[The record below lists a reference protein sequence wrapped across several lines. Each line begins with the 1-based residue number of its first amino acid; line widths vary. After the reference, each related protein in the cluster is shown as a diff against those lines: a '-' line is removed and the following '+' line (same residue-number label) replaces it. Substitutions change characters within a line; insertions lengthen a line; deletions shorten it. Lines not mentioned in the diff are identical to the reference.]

1 MRLTCKSIKCDA
13 WMKSTCGPHQLF
25 RRGASPVISVLALV
39 LAGCGG
45 TPMSI
50 TEVSTAL
57 TAELETAS
65 TDSASPVSLEGGFG
79 AAVMR
84 AVSMNEGYLGAVA
97 LETEALGQVGVAA
110 SARRPQLTGNANV
123 GGIRET
129 GSNADTTTGIAVG
142 VNLSQLVY
150 DGGASVSAVN
160 RSTALALSA
169 QAGRVAQGN
178 EIALSSA
185 RAWIDL
191 WQYSERLRL
200 MRARTAE
207 MDTLVEQIERM
218 ASNGMLDRASLE
230 NAQRQIVDIKLEESR
245 LIAGQGEAQVLF
257 QRFFNAKPAN
267 VTKPSELVSAA
278 QARSLAQDWQTAPG
292 LQRQAA
298 ELLAA
303 QAAVGE
309 AEAAFR
315 PRARLQAGVQSPL
328 DRDESTDLT
337 VGLLLEYSF
346 SDGGRRIRQLEAAE
360 ARVTATNAQL
370 SDAQRGLE
378 AELQTGLT
386 RLASIERAMPL
397 LAGKLRLSRSEAE
410 TSRSQMLTGQSNLR
424 QLVEA
429 EIEIYRAQDQQ
440 IAMQAERQ
448 TLLLTIAS
456 RTGALSRIVGLED

>member
-1 MRLTCKSIKCDA
+1 MHAKPFTIAAALVFLASCDAPTEMSEMRTTVEERLTTYVSDA
-13 WMKSTCGPHQLF
+13 PAAG
-25 RRGASPVISVLALV
+25 GAEAIALTQGLAPALR
-39 LAGCGG
+39 AA
-45 TPMSI
+45 
-50 TEVSTAL
+50 VST
-57 TAELETAS
+57 
-65 TDSASPVSLEGGFG
+65 
-79 AAVMR
+79 
-84 AVSMNEGYLGAVA
+84 NEGYLGAVA
-97 LETEALGQVGVAA
+97 LEAEAMGQVGVAA
-110 SARRPQLTGNANV
+110 SARRPQLTGNANI

-129 GSNADTTTGIAVG
+129 GTNADTTTGVAGG

-150 DGGASVSAVN
+150 DGGASASAMN

-169 QAGRVAQGN
+169 QAGRVVQGN
-178 EIALSSA
+178 EIALSAA

-200 MRARTAE
+200 MQARTAE
-207 MDTLVEQIERM
+207 MDTLIDQIERM

-245 LIAGQGEAQVLF
+245 LIAGQAEAQVLF
-257 QRFFNAKPAN
+257 QRFFHARPSNLPQ
-267 VTKPSELVSAA
+267 PSELVSAA

-309 AEAAFR
+309 ARSAFR
-315 PRARLQAGVQSPL
+315 PRARLQAGARSPL
-328 DRDESTDLT
+328 DSADSTDLT
-337 VGLLLEYSF
+337 VGLSLEYSF
-346 SDGGRRIRQLEAAE
+346 SDGGRRQAQLETAQ
-360 ARVTATNAQL
+360 ARVTATDAQL

-378 AELQTGLT
+378 AELQAGLT

-397 LAGKLRLSRSEAE
+397 LADKLRLSRSEAE
-410 TSRSQMLTGQSNLR
+410 TSRSQMQTGQSNLR

-448 TLLLTIAS
+448 VLLLTIAA
-456 RTGALSRIVGLED
+456 RTGALSRLVGLQD

>member
-1 MRLTCKSIKCDA
+1 MHAKPYTIAAALVFLASCDAPTEISEMRTIVEERLT
-13 WMKSTCGPHQLF
+13 T
-25 RRGASPVISVLALV
+25 
-39 LAGCGG
+39 
-45 TPMSI
+45 
-50 TEVSTAL
+50 
-57 TAELETAS
+57 
-65 TDSASPVSLEGGFG
+65 SASGAPISEAQPIALAQGLVPALR
-79 AAVMR
+79 AAVT
-84 AVSMNEGYLGAVA
+84 ANQGYLGALA
-97 LETEALGQVGVAA
+97 LEAEAMGQVGVAA

-129 GSNADTTTGIAVG
+129 GTSANTTTMGVAGG

-150 DGGASVSAVN
+150 DGGASASAMN

-178 EIALSSA
+178 EIALSAA

-200 MRARTAE
+200 MQARTSE

-245 LIAGQGEAQVLF
+245 LIAGQAEAQVLF
-257 QRFFNAKPAN
+257 QRFFNAN
-267 VTKPSELVSAA
+267 PSTVPRPSDLVSAA

-309 AEAAFR
+309 AQSAFR
-315 PRARLQAGVQSPL
+315 PRARLQAGALSPL
-328 DRDESTDLT
+328 DSTDST
-337 VGLLLEYSF
+337 DVSVGLSLEYSF
-346 SDGGRRIRQLEAAE
+346 SDGGRRKKQLEAAE
-360 ARVTATNAQL
+360 ARVAATDAQL

-378 AELQTGLT
+378 AELQAGLT

-397 LAGKLRLSRSEAE
+397 LADKLRLSQSEAE

-448 TLLLTIAS
+448 ILLLTIAS
-456 RTGALSRIVGLED
+456 RTGALSRLVGLED

>member
-1 MRLTCKSIKCDA
+1 MLAKSYTIPAALMFLASCSAPTEMAGMRIAMAD
-13 WMKSTCGPHQLF
+13 
-25 RRGASPVISVLALV
+25 RLA
-39 LAGCGG
+39 AG
-45 TPMSI
+45 
-50 TEVSTAL
+50 
-57 TAELETAS
+57 TAEA
-65 TDSASPVSLEGGFG
+65 GGADNVPIG
-79 AAVMR
+79 LSQGLAPALRAAVTT
-84 AVSMNEGYLGAVA
+84 NEGYLGALA
-97 LETEALGQVGVAA
+97 LEAEAMGQMGVVA
-110 SARRPQLTGNANV
+110 SVRRPQLTGNANV
-123 GGIRET
+123 GGIREA
-129 GSNADTTTGIAVG
+129 GSNADTTTGFAGG

-178 EIALSSA
+178 EIALSAA

-200 MRARTAE
+200 MQARTSE

-245 LIAGQGEAQVLF
+245 LIAGQAEAQVLF
-257 QRFFNAKPAN
+257 QRFFNAKPST
-267 VTKPSELVSAA
+267 VPRPSELVSAV

-298 ELLAA
+298 ELLVA

-309 AEAAFR
+309 AQSAFR
-315 PRARLQAGVQSPL
+315 PRARLQAGARSPL
-328 DRDESTDLT
+328 ESGESTDLT
-337 VGLLLEYSF
+337 VGLSLEYSF
-346 SDGGRRIRQLEAAE
+346 SDGGRRKKQLEAAE
-360 ARVTATNAQL
+360 ARVAATDAQL

-378 AELQTGLT
+378 AELQAGLT

-397 LAGKLRLSRSEAE
+397 LADKLRLSRSEAE

-456 RTGALSRIVGLED
+456 RTGALSRLVGLED

>member
-1 MRLTCKSIKCDA
+1 MHAKPYTIAAALVFLASCDAPTEISEMRTIVEERLT
-13 WMKSTCGPHQLF
+13 T
-25 RRGASPVISVLALV
+25 
-39 LAGCGG
+39 
-45 TPMSI
+45 
-50 TEVSTAL
+50 
-57 TAELETAS
+57 
-65 TDSASPVSLEGGFG
+65 SASG
-79 AAVMR
+79 APISEAQPIALAQGLAPALRVAVTT
-84 AVSMNEGYLGAVA
+84 NQGYLGALA
-97 LETEALGQVGVAA
+97 LEAEAMGQVGVAA

-129 GSNADTTTGIAVG
+129 GTSANTTTMGVAGG

-150 DGGASVSAVN
+150 DGGASASAMN

-178 EIALSSA
+178 EIALTAA

-200 MRARTAE
+200 MLARTSE

-245 LIAGQGEAQVLF
+245 LIAGQAEAQVLF
-257 QRFFNAKPAN
+257 QRFFNAKPLT
-267 VTKPSELVSAA
+267 VPRPLELVSAA

-309 AEAAFR
+309 AQSAFR
-315 PRARLQAGVQSPL
+315 PRARLQAGARSPL
-328 DRDESTDLT
+328 ESGESTDLT
-337 VGLLLEYSF
+337 VGLSLEYSF
-346 SDGGRRIRQLEAAE
+346 SDGGRRKKQLEAAE
-360 ARVTATNAQL
+360 ARVAATDAQL

-378 AELQTGLT
+378 AELQAGLT

-397 LAGKLRLSRSEAE
+397 LADKLRLSQSEAE

-448 TLLLTIAS
+448 ILLLTIAS
-456 RTGALSRIVGLED
+456 RTGGLSRLVGLED

>member
-1 MRLTCKSIKCDA
+1 MGARLMVS
-13 WMKSTCGPHQLF
+13 
-25 RRGASPVISVLALV
+25 RGKLALQV
-39 LAGCGG
+39 ASLSLPLVACGER
-45 TPMSI
+45 PADMAQMSETI
-50 TEVSTAL
+50 TAALTETIIPEVS
-57 TAELETAS
+57 AERGT
-65 TDSASPVSLEGGFG
+65 VSLATGF
-79 AAVMR
+79 APALR
-84 AVSMNEGYLGAVA
+84 QAVSANEGYLGALA
-97 LETEALGQVGVAA
+97 LEAEALGQVGVVV
-110 SARRPQLTGNANV
+110 SARRPQLTGNANI

-129 GSNADTTTGIAVG
+129 GTSTNTTTGVAGG

-150 DGGASVSAVN
+150 DGGASASAIN

-169 QAGRVAQGN
+169 QAGRLVQGN
-178 EIALSSA
+178 EIALNAA
-185 RAWIDL
+185 RSWIDL

-200 MRARTAE
+200 MQARTSE
-207 MDTLVEQIERM
+207 MDTLVNQIERM
-218 ASNGMLDRASLE
+218 AGSGMLDRASLE

-245 LIAGQGEAQVLF
+245 LQAGLAEAQVLF
-257 QRFFNAKPAN
+257 RRYFHTQPSSVQRPA
-267 VTKPSELVSAA
+267 ELASAA

-309 AEAAFR
+309 AQSAFM
-315 PRARLQAGVQSPL
+315 PRARLQAGVLSPMQEG
-328 DRDESTDLT
+328 ESTDVS
-337 VGLLLEYSF
+337 VGLVLEYTLG
-346 SDGGRRIRQLEAAE
+346 DGGRRSSQLEAAE
-360 ARVTATNAQL
+360 ARVVATNAQL

-378 AELQTGLT
+378 AEMQAGLT

-397 LAGKLRLSRSEAE
+397 LAEKLRLSRLEAE

-448 TLLLTIAS
+448 ILLLTIAS
-456 RTGALSRIVGLED
+456 RTGALSTFIGLQD

>member
-1 MRLTCKSIKCDA
+1 MHAKPYTIAAALVFLASCDAPTEISEMRTIVEERLT
-13 WMKSTCGPHQLF
+13 T
-25 RRGASPVISVLALV
+25 
-39 LAGCGG
+39 
-45 TPMSI
+45 
-50 TEVSTAL
+50 
-57 TAELETAS
+57 
-65 TDSASPVSLEGGFG
+65 SASGAPISEAQPIALAQGLVPALR
-79 AAVMR
+79 AAVT
-84 AVSMNEGYLGAVA
+84 ANQGYLGALA
-97 LETEALGQVGVAA
+97 LEAEAMGQVGVAA

-129 GSNADTTTGIAVG
+129 GTSANTTTMGVAGG

-150 DGGASVSAVN
+150 DGGASASAMN

-178 EIALSSA
+178 EIALSAA

-200 MRARTAE
+200 MQARTSE
-207 MDTLVEQIERM
+207 MDTLVAQIERM
-218 ASNGMLDRASLE
+218 ASNGMLDKASLE
-230 NAQRQIVDIKLEESR
+230 NAQGQIVDIKLEESR
-245 LIAGQGEAQVLF
+245 LIAGQAEAQVLF

-298 ELLAA
+298 EVLAA

-309 AEAAFR
+309 AQSAFK
-315 PRARLQAGVQSPL
+315 PRARLQAGARSPL
-328 DRDESTDLT
+328 ESGESTDLT
-337 VGLLLEYSF
+337 VGLSLEYSF
-346 SDGGRRIRQLEAAE
+346 SDGGRRTRQLEVAK
-360 ARVTATNAQL
+360 ARVAATNAQL

-378 AELQTGLT
+378 AELQAGLT

-397 LAGKLRLSRSEAE
+397 LADKLRLSRSEAE

-424 QLVEA
+424 QLVEV

-456 RTGALSRIVGLED
+456 RTGALSRIVGLEE

>member
-1 MRLTCKSIKCDA
+1 MHAKPFTIAAALVFLASCDAPTEMSEMRTTVEERLTTYVSDA
-13 WMKSTCGPHQLF
+13 PAAG
-25 RRGASPVISVLALV
+25 GAEAIALTQGLAPALR
-39 LAGCGG
+39 AA
-45 TPMSI
+45 
-50 TEVSTAL
+50 VST
-57 TAELETAS
+57 
-65 TDSASPVSLEGGFG
+65 
-79 AAVMR
+79 
-84 AVSMNEGYLGAVA
+84 NEGYLGAVA
-97 LETEALGQVGVAA
+97 LEAEAMGQVGVAA
-110 SARRPQLTGNANV
+110 SARRPQLTGNANI

-129 GSNADTTTGIAVG
+129 GTNADTTTGVAGG

-150 DGGASVSAVN
+150 DGGASASAMN

-169 QAGRVAQGN
+169 QAGRVVQGN
-178 EIALSSA
+178 EIALSAA

-200 MRARTAE
+200 MQARTAE
-207 MDTLVEQIERM
+207 MDTLIDQIERM

-245 LIAGQGEAQVLF
+245 LIAEQAEAQVLF
-257 QRFFNAKPAN
+257 QRFFHARPSNLPQ
-267 VTKPSELVSAA
+267 PSELVSAA

-309 AEAAFR
+309 ARSAFR
-315 PRARLQAGVQSPL
+315 PRARLQAGARSPL
-328 DRDESTDLT
+328 DSADSTDLT
-337 VGLLLEYSF
+337 VGLSLEYSF
-346 SDGGRRIRQLEAAE
+346 SDGGRRQAQLETAQ
-360 ARVTATNAQL
+360 ARVTATDAQL

-378 AELQTGLT
+378 AELQAGLT

-397 LAGKLRLSRSEAE
+397 LADKLRLSRSEAE
-410 TSRSQMLTGQSNLR
+410 TSRSQMQTGQSNLR

-448 TLLLTIAS
+448 VLLLTIAA
-456 RTGALSRIVGLED
+456 RTGALSRLVGLQD

>member
-1 MRLTCKSIKCDA
+1 MHAKPYTIAAALVFLASCDAPTEISEMRTIVEERLT
-13 WMKSTCGPHQLF
+13 T
-25 RRGASPVISVLALV
+25 
-39 LAGCGG
+39 
-45 TPMSI
+45 
-50 TEVSTAL
+50 
-57 TAELETAS
+57 
-65 TDSASPVSLEGGFG
+65 SASGAPISEAQPIALAQGLAPALR
-79 AAVMR
+79 AAVTT
-84 AVSMNEGYLGAVA
+84 NEGYLGALA
-97 LETEALGQVGVAA
+97 LEAEAMGQVGVAA

-129 GSNADTTTGIAVG
+129 GSNADTTTGIAGG

-150 DGGASVSAVN
+150 DGGASASAMN
-160 RSTALALSA
+160 RYTALALSA

-178 EIALSSA
+178 EIALTAA

-200 MRARTAE
+200 MQARTSE

-245 LIAGQGEAQVLF
+245 LIAGQAEAQVLF
-257 QRFFNAKPAN
+257 QRFFNANPST
-267 VTKPSELVSAA
+267 VPRPSELVSAV

-309 AEAAFR
+309 AQSAFR
-315 PRARLQAGVQSPL
+315 PRARLQAGALSPL
-328 DRDESTDLT
+328 DSTDST
-337 VGLLLEYSF
+337 DVSVGLSLEYSF
-346 SDGGRRIRQLEAAE
+346 SDGGRRKKQLEAAE
-360 ARVTATNAQL
+360 ARVAATDAQL

-378 AELQTGLT
+378 AELQAGLT

-397 LAGKLRLSRSEAE
+397 LADKLRLSQSEAE

-448 TLLLTIAS
+448 ILLLTIAS
-456 RTGALSRIVGLED
+456 RTGALSRLVGLED